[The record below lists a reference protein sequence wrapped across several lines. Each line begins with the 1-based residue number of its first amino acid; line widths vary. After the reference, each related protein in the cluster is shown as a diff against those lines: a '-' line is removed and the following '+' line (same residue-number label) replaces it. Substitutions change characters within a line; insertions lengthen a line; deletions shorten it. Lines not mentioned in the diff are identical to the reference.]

1 MGKHFIKKKYVE
13 EKEEYYHNSIFNI
26 KIEMSN
32 IKLAGKGVIT
42 EEFIP
47 ENSFIDYYTGNIV
60 YYNKCG
66 VYFVEINDKCGINAI
81 SFPRCYMAMINDSHN
96 SQFTNNC
103 EIRKKCRQINK
114 IV

>member
-1 MGKHFIKKKYVE
+1 MVKHFIKKKIYVE

-47 ENSFIDYYTGNIV
+47 KNSFIDYYTGNIF

-66 VYFVEINDKCGINAI
+66 AYFVEINDKVSDHTPIYHFVEKDNQDWSGIINI
-81 SFPRCYMAMINDSHN
+81 SQGIIKQY
-96 SQFTNNC
+96 
-103 EIRKKCRQINK
+103 
-114 IV
+114 